1 MARSATGEP
10 TSSGSQPSAGDAR
23 VHKLESGSN
32 PVGSP
37 GEEGHSIDSA
47 NSYDSRSG
55 AVDSV
60 SKVLCKCWLL
70 SVPTVAM
77 LRCLAML
84 L

>member
-10 TSSGSQPSAGDAR
+10 TASGSQPSAGDAR

-32 PVGSP
+32 PASSP
-37 GEEGHSIDSA
+37 GEEGHSNDSA
-47 NSYDSRSG
+47 TSYDSRSC

-60 SKVLCKCWLL
+60 SMVSCKCWLM